1 MFKSTFSRSKLIS
14 LFILAQSEKNLF
26 DLAHGI
32 QSCKYLQKF
41 FTRFHAVNAGTFE
54 ALYLNSRVIYPGK
67 GPDPLFRLNR
77 LSRPK

>member
-14 LFILAQSEKNLF
+14 LFILAQSEQNLF

-32 QSCKYLQKF
+32 QSCKF
-41 FTRFHAVNAGTFE
+41 FTRFHAVNAGTFG
-54 ALYLNSRVIYPGK
+54 ALYLNSRLIYPGK